1 MLHVV
6 VITNFSTEQIAVFV
20 NPYEEAEAELVAQ
33 REAEIAK
40 VANVIVTVIY

>member
-1 MLHVV
+1 MLRVV
-6 VITNFSTEQIAVFV
+6 AISNFSTEQIAVFV

-40 VANVIVTVIY
+40 VDNEIVSVIY